1 MNSSRRL
8 GTAHNGAQFFLMR
21 KKTVIVL
28 LIIGSAFVLCLPR
41 HALQITAGHNGPIVF
56 IRLVH
61 PYDTLSLGFIHSVEH
76 CPVRD
81 HIMIDDRYRLVTY
94 ATEYWSSRTGL
105 PYAAF
110 GNEHFSVVGDHF
122 RISNMHRVIPAI
134 YQWVDTQYRNVL
146 QFGDGTEIAL
156 ASLAGNTLLEI
167 KLVTV
172 LLYRYLLIQ
181 GQLFFH

>member
-1 MNSSRRL
+1 MNLSRIL

-21 KKTVIVL
+21 KK
-28 LIIGSAFVLCLPR
+28 LIILIFLIGSAFMLCLPL
-41 HALQITAGHNGPIVF
+41 HALQIAAGHNGPIVL

-61 PYDTLSLGFIHSVEH
+61 PQDTFSLGFIHSVEH
-76 CPVRD
+76 CPVWD

-110 GNEHFSVVGDHF
+110 GNEDFSVVGDHF
-122 RISNMHRVIPAI
+122 RISNMHRIVPAI
-134 YQWVDTQYRNVL
+134 YQWVDARYKNVL
-146 QFGDGTEIAL
+146 CFGDGTEITL
-156 ASLAGNTLLEI
+156 ASLAGNTLLVM

-172 LLYRYLLIQ
+172 TLYRYLLIQ